1 MNRRQAYEDMQMAA
15 RANRMRASG
24 QQPMLIPPAPY
35 MEEGIAINIG
45 AHSVPSELSAVPEAL
60 RHVDTALQSYVSA
73 APSELALDAVS
84 ESVFLMP

>member
-24 QQPMLIPPAPY
+24 QQPMLLPQAIQL
-35 MEEGIAINIG
+35 EEGIAVG
-45 AHSVPSELSAVPEAL
+45 AHSVPSELSAIPEAL
-60 RHVDTALQSYVSA
+60 SRVATALQSYVSA

-84 ESVFLMP
+84 ESVFIMP